1 MIYFFLI
8 RNKKKKGERFV
19 FFFLGNLSILFF
31 WSEILICFNP
41 IIFFKMLIH
50 RLFYHLDIFK
60 SPFLLRI
67 SEKEK
72 TSALLGFFFSLGI
85 MIFLVIFF
93 VNSDVFY
100 HLRPNIIDEQL
111 FVPRKLK
118 LDFNGNNFGLV
129 AALIDDP
136 GNVYNDDSMFS
147 ISMTQ
152 FVLNCSAHEILS
164 QDIKSLHPC
173 DENDYPDN
181 PGLVDLYGL
190 RNYSCPSNKSFS
202 VEGGWD
208 EPIINH
214 IYVTLA
220 ICKNSTMNNTCK
232 PYDEIFDFLSNKYF
246 AISFMDSSYDLN
258 NYRNPLQNSY
268 KSPWWTV
275 GANLRKTVTLYWKK
289 VEIVTDTGFV
299 FRKAETL
306 ESFQLDE
313 KNIDIDLNYEE
324 FIFQAEFYSS
334 PRKEYATRTYQKI
347 QEVIASIGG
356 LLNLFVAIG
365 FILIGPQTRLNV
377 IKTIMNKLYVF
388 HKANPKIKLKTSQ
401 MLKVKNE
408 ANSQKPQFLTKKLTK
423 SEIDLKFTFEK
434 AQFSHIKNS
443 LILKPEQIKQSERK
457 ESSPGFAM
465 NPSNP
470 KNEVLN
476 DELKLE
482 NSSNLSNPVNSYNE
496 KNDDLLIKFD
506 DEIHSDPVLG
516 INTEEK
522 QERLEIDDS
531 HNFSIKEGNP
541 KAENTKVTHSNVY
554 RKGFSVFS
562 KARLKASETNQTQ
575 NRNVRKIMELEEQS
589 KKNDKSE
596 FEFSLFE
603 YFVYNIKKIF
613 RQELTF
619 KESLFKKAEK
629 TFKKEVDL
637 ITILQRIHEIDKM
650 KLILLNQRQITLFEL
665 LSKPMIFVDKNKWET
680 LKKSNTMKKLED
692 DPAFKMSSF
701 IREGKRAVKQKE
713 TIMECYEETL
723 KHRESSIIDERLVY
737 FMDQKAEGRNLEQ
750 ENIK

>member
-1 MIYFFLI
+1 MF
-8 RNKKKKGERFV
+8 
-19 FFFLGNLSILFF
+19 
-31 WSEILICFNP
+31 
-41 IIFFKMLIH
+41 H
-50 RLFYHLDIFK
+50 H
-60 SPFLLRI
+60 
-67 SEKEK
+67 
-72 TSALLGFFFSLGI
+72 TSRKLEL
-85 MIFLVIFF
+85 LVIFF

-111 FVPRKLK
+111 FVPQKLK
-118 LDFNGNNFGLV
+118 LDFSGNNFGLV

-136 GNVYNDDSMFS
+136 GNVYNDDSIFS

-152 FVLNCSAHEILS
+152 FVLNCSTHEILS
-164 QDIKSLHPC
+164 EDKKQLHPC

-190 RNYSCPSNKSFS
+190 RNYSCPLNKSFA

-208 EPIINH
+208 EPLINH
-214 IYVTLA
+214 IYVTLT

-232 PYDEIFDFLSNKYF
+232 TYEEIFKFLSDKYF

-365 FILIGPQTRLNV
+365 FILTGPQTRLNV

-388 HKANPKIKLKTSQ
+388 HKANPKIKLKTNEK
-401 MLKVKNE
+401 LKVKYEVNL
-408 ANSQKPQFLTKKLTK
+408 SKPPILTKKISK
-423 SEIDLKFTFEK
+423 SEIDLKFNFDKT
-434 AQFSHIKNS
+434 QFSQIKNS
-443 LILKPEQIKQSERK
+443 LILKPEQIKESDGKAQSPEI
-457 ESSPGFAM
+457 FA
-465 NPSNP
+465 NLPNI

-482 NSSNLSNPVNSYNE
+482 NSLKYSNLINSNNE

-522 QERLEIDDS
+522 QNHPSAVEIDDS
-531 HNFSIKEGNP
+531 HQFEIKDQNP
-541 KAENTKVTHSNVY
+541 KAENIKVIHSNVF

-562 KARLKASETNQTQ
+562 KARLKASGTTQTQ
-575 NRNVRKIMELEEQS
+575 NVRKIIELEEQS
-589 KKNDKSE
+589 KKSDKRE

-603 YFVYNIKKIF
+603 YFVYNLKKFF

-619 KESLFKKAEK
+619 KENLFKKAEK

-650 KLILLNQRQITLFEL
+650 KLIFLNQRQITLFEL

-701 IREGKRAVKQKE
+701 IKEGKRAIKKKE
-713 TIMECYEETL
+713 TIIECYEETL
-723 KHRESSIIDERLVY
+723 KHIESSIIDERLIY
-737 FMDQKAEGRNLEQ
+737 FMDQKAEGRNFEP
-750 ENIK
+750 